1 MGVKGAGVGFYVEM
15 EKQYE
20 CFTVLSEELSIR
32 GLKTDRNVV
41 NLPSKMAQRQRVGP
55 ITQRSVDRNY
65 LLLAGN
71 LGSIN
76 PT

>member
-1 MGVKGAGVGFYVEM
+1 MEM
-15 EKQYE
+15 EKQCE
-20 CFTVLSEELSIR
+20 CFTVLSEGKIG
-32 GLKTDRNVV
+32 GLITDRNVV

-65 LLLAGN
+65 LLLEGN